1 MANRDD
7 QARLGATDSG
17 PRPGRFPLGSAQSRA
32 AARAILGAR
41 KASEAEEEWDK
52 EFDLTGLAE
61 RLAAARQCNEHR
73 AVPWADMPPIHIP
86 PGKENTLRGRLA
98 ARLNAANA
106 RMARFEAEEKAE
118 LPVWTAS

>member
-1 MANRDD
+1 MANKGP
-7 QARLGATDSG
+7 QGQLGATDSG

-32 AARAILGAR
+32 AARAMLVAR

-61 RLAAARQCNEHR
+61 RIAAARQRGEHR
-73 AVPWADMPPIHIP
+73 AAPIADRSAIYIP
-86 PGKENTLRGRLA
+86 PGKENTVRGRLA

-106 RMARFEAEEKAE
+106 RLVRSAADVMAER
-118 LPVWTAS
+118 